1 MINKNISL
9 NLEEMANDLIDLAIE
24 NEWYDIEKDDI
35 EWYLGDVL
43 EDIYVSVSH
52 FIEKQTTINED
63 TGIIERK

>member
-52 FIEKQTTINED
+52 FIDKETIINED